1 MDSKDV
7 ARSRKQEIHQN
18 GEEIPATELVASVMK
33 SIMCTGDL
41 MAMTKLLSQ
50 KLEEDDNKD
59 LLLSQI
65 GRVEKMMMNTI
76 NIVNSYDCLDLA
88 PVNKMLR
95 NKQDI
100 QVLLNKIKANLHKVN
115 AADGGKNK
123 VNNSPI
129 YLSIL
134 NLLCPCVRCHGV

>member
-7 ARSRKQEIHQN
+7 VRSREQEIQQN

-50 KLEEDDNKD
+50 KLDEDDNKD

-115 AADGGKNK
+115 AADGGNK

>member
-7 ARSRKQEIHQN
+7 VRSRDKDIQQN

-76 NIVNSYDCLDLA
+76 NMS
-88 PVNKMLR
+88 KM
-95 NKQDI
+95 Q
-100 QVLLNKIKANLHKVN
+100 
-115 AADGGKNK
+115 
-123 VNNSPI
+123 
-129 YLSIL
+129 
-134 NLLCPCVRCHGV
+134 